1 VVINFP
7 IEKLITTYDTPPLVA
22 ELKGKKTQ
30 NLLVF
35 GATLPG
41 CRTFCTETLCTKSAT
56 AIKTA
61 GYHYR
66 KTGRF
71 YGGLTTFLRPIIGVL
86 L

>member
-1 VVINFP
+1 M
-7 IEKLITTYDTPPLVA
+7 TTYDTLPLVA
-22 ELKGKKTQ
+22 ELKEKKLQ

-41 CRTFCTETLCTKSAT
+41 CPTFCTEILCTKSAT
-56 AIKTA
+56 VV

-71 YGGLTTFLRPIIGVL
+71 LWRFKDFFTTANWGFIIARYL
-86 L
+86 